1 MSLPNHVLAFDKN
14 NYPAWDMKPIIPRRF
29 DVTFN
34 PTCKPD
40 ANTICYYAKLQEGLS
55 VSDEEATRHNIK
67 IGVTSIYRQVVEQ
80 LENPFVLG
88 REALLDSNYFPLQ
101 TLNIG
106 ERDDA
111 KNRELNTITKYSH
124 YPHDNRFVVQGQC
137 VVNSH
142 HKIYR
147 LNIPMAMI
155 MFGIMESLAVTL
167 TKRFKVDSD
176 LTGSQIYG
184 LLHSVTY
191 HLTGKVEFQNFSI
204 KLNDFQLDRSLIT
217 ISLGIENTLTK
228 HAVIFKFNV
237 HIYSDCT
244 SVLIEDSDYAELY
257 LNCFVKKD

>member
-14 NYPAWDMKPIIPRRF
+14 NYPDWDMKPIVPRRF
-29 DVTFN
+29 DITFN

-55 VSDEEATRHNIK
+55 VADEEATRHNIK
-67 IGVTSIYRQVVEQ
+67 IGITAIYRQVVEQ
-80 LENPFVLG
+80 LKNPFVLG

-111 KNRELNTITKYSH
+111 KNRELNTITKYSP
-124 YPHDNRFVVQGQC
+124 YPHDNRFVVQGQR
-137 VVNSH
+137 VVNY

-167 TKRFKVDSD
+167 TKKFKADSD

-184 LLHSVTY
+184 LLRSATS
-191 HLTGKVEFQNFSI
+191 HLIDKVEYQNFSI
-204 KLNDFQLDRSLIT
+204 KLNDFQLDRSLIA

-257 LNCFVKKD
+257 LNCFAKKD